1 MCGIAGMID
10 LTGRR
15 PADPQALAR
24 MAAAILHRGPDEGG
38 FHLEQGVGLANR
50 RLSIVGLKDGKQPIF
65 NEDKSV
71 VVVFNGELFDYPE
84 KKAWL
89 TSLGHR
95 FATSC
100 DTELLVHLYEEF
112 GERMFDHLRGQY
124 AFCLLDRRRRTLFL
138 ARDRVGICPLHFARR
153 GDWLYFGSEPKA
165 IFASGQV
172 KPEADPRGIDH
183 IFNFFAMATRRTAFA
198 GVEAVLPGTYLRIE
212 LPQDGRAVSPV
223 ERRYWDLDYP
233 DAGQEYRPASDE
245 EAVAGFMERFER
257 AVDIRLR
264 ADVPVV
270 AYLSGGV
277 DSTTVALTASRIRKA
292 PIPLFTIQIP
302 ALDETDRAMM
312 AARLI
317 GVDPT
322 IVRCDSATIANTF
335 PALVQAADCPVMDTS
350 CAALCRLAQEVH
362 RQGFKVAITGEGADE
377 GLAGYP
383 WFKIN
388 RLLRMFDV
396 GPFQPSN
403 WLRWAFL
410 KFFNRRIPWARAKR
424 IQSLVGGPQ
433 AQLELYGLAGMSR
446 MRLYSKRMWDS
457 LGDHLAYEDL
467 PLNLE
472 RMKKWH
478 RLNQSLYLGYK
489 ILLPGLLMNHKGDRP
504 AMHHS
509 LETRYPFLDEDVT
522 DYFAKIHPRYKLKGI
537 TRDKHLLRLAAAKIL
552 PGEIANRPKAMFRA
566 PFANTFFDAPPPWAG
581 QLLSP
586 ESLAKTGYFDARG
599 VTETRNTY
607 HLNRWASGRRLS
619 LEMGLTAVMTTQL
632 WHHLF
637 LGGGLCDL
645 PTYSP
650 PAPKEFPAATPAPQP
665 AGV

>member
-15 PADPQALAR
+15 QVDPQALAR

-38 FHLEQGVGLANR
+38 FHVERGIGLANR

-84 KKAWL
+84 KRAWL

-100 DTELLVHLYEEF
+100 DTEILVHMYEEF

-124 AFCLLDRRRRTLFL
+124 AFCILDRKRRTLLL
-138 ARDRVGICPLHFARR
+138 ARDRIGICPLHIARR
-153 GDWLYFGSEPKA
+153 GDWLYFGSEIKA
-165 IFASGQV
+165 IHASGQV
-172 KPEADPRGIDH
+172 KPDADPRGIDH

-198 GVEAVLPGTYLRIE
+198 GVESILPGHYLRIE
-212 LPQDGRAVSPV
+212 LPSDGRAVSPI
-223 ERRYWDLDYP
+223 ERQHWDLDYP
-233 DAGQEYRPASDE
+233 DAGQEYNPASDK
-245 EAVAGFMERFER
+245 EAVDGFMERFSR

-302 ALDETDRAMM
+302 AHDETDRAMM

-322 IVRCDSATIANTF
+322 IVRCDSAVISSTF
-335 PALVQAADCPVMDTS
+335 PALVEAADCPVMDTS
-350 CAALCRLAQEVH
+350 CAALLRLAEEVH
-362 RQGFKVAITGEGADE
+362 RQGFKVALTGEGADE

-383 WFKIN
+383 WFKVN
-388 RLLRMFDV
+388 RLLRLFDV
-396 GPFQPSN
+396 GRFQPSN
-403 WLRWAFL
+403 LLRRAFVQL
-410 KFFNRRIPWARAKR
+410 FNRNIPWANAKR
-424 IQSLVGGPQ
+424 IQNLVGGPQ
-433 AQLELYGLAGMSR
+433 AQLELYGLVGMSR
-446 MRLYSKRMWDS
+446 FQLYSQKMWDS
-457 LGDHLAYEDL
+457 LGGHICYEDL
-467 PLNLE
+467 PLNLD

-522 DYFAKIHPRYKLKGI
+522 DYFAKIHPRYKLRGL
-537 TRDKHLLRLAAAKIL
+537 TRDKHLLRLAAAKML
-552 PGEIANRPKAMFRA
+552 PPEIANRPKAMFRA
-566 PFANTFFDAPPPWAG
+566 PFATSFFDAPPPWAS

-586 ESLAKTGYFDARG
+586 ESLAKTGYFDPQG
-599 VTETRNTY
+599 VAETTSTY
-607 HLNRWASGRRLS
+607 QQKKWATGRRLS
-619 LEMGLTAVMTTQL
+619 VEMGLTGVMTTQL

-645 PTYSP
+645 PIFK
-650 PAPKEFPAATPAPQP
+650 PKEPTEFPAPTPEA
-665 AGV
+665 VEV